1 MNNSYVCVKNHAIT
15 PHNQANCTGQWTLLT
30 AFLFQYDGDFN
41 SFDKLTDITNP
52 SCPNNNPTPTPTTNI
67 RPVLLSSNGTSMP
80 HDGATNVPTTATLI
94 LKYEDADNDAML
106 PYNDPAAMVPLS
118 IVDDNGVVVSAN
130 GMWDG
135 QDQLT
140 FYRCKFIVWRNL
152 SL

>member
-1 MNNSYVCVKNHAIT
+1 
-15 PHNQANCTGQWTLLT
+15 
-30 AFLFQYDGDFN
+30 
-41 SFDKLTDITNP
+41 
-52 SCPNNNPTPTPTTNI
+52 
-67 RPVLLSSNGTSMP
+67 MP

-140 FYRCKFIVWRNL
+140 FTGV
-152 SL
+152 SLLCGETHHYEYSEGYYGWNRWSYC